1 MGSKAVTIFNH
12 ACSNAPKDT
21 VDGILEQI
29 ANQCTYLVEEVLEM
43 KEAALNKDFIKLA
56 DGHGDIK
63 FVRDYL
69 DDLVDA
75 IGLKRSGIFKAV
87 CENNMLKT
95 TTSLELAEK
104 WKAEKDEDGV
114 ETYIASVDFEGE
126 TYYTVRRCDNNKVTK
141 FKDFP
146 EMDLTPFIP
155 KELLNKED

>member
-1 MGSKAVTIFNH
+1 MGSKAVTQFNH
-12 ACSNAPKDT
+12 IVKNEPKDT
-21 VDGILEQI
+21 VDGVLQQI

-75 IGLKRSGIFKAV
+75 IGLKRAGIFKAV
-87 CENNMLKT
+87 CENNMLKS
-95 TTSLELAEK
+95 TTSKELAEQ
-104 WKAEKDEDGV
+104 WKADKEAEGV
-114 ETYIASVDFEGE
+114 STYIAEVEYEGE

-155 KELLNKED
+155 NELLKKEN